1 MNYEVKSAREAS
13 LQEIFYDKNTNKLSY
28 KDKLG
33 IITLIDSSSM
43 YNAAILDTFPFVV
56 FPNLFK
62 TNTAIKQ
69 TAEGTSFG
77 YNNTLEE
84 YNVNGIIAFTLAAPT
99 DVIYLGTLENL
110 DILIAKKLSG
120 NVETFDPGSG
130 AYINSALCN
139 TTTAIDEL
147 AGSLVAVKDTQ
158 IVVDYFAG
166 GADLYLIYRA
176 STLDDISMLVSFE
189 YSFLTTGTTPTFTYY

>member
-1 MNYEVKSAREAS
+1 MNYEIKSAKEAS

-33 IITLIDSSSM
+33 IITLLDPSST

-56 FPNLFK
+56 FPSLFK
-62 TNTAIKQ
+62 TDTTIKQ
-69 TAEGTSFG
+69 TAVGTSPTYG
-77 YNNTLEE
+77 STLEE
-84 YNVNGIIAFTLAAPT
+84 YNVSGVIAFNSAAYS
-99 DVIYLGTLENL
+99 DVVYLGTLENL
-110 DILIAKKLSG
+110 EILIPKKLSG

-147 AGSLVAVKDTQ
+147 AGSLVVVKNTQ
-158 IVVDYFAG
+158 IVLDYFAG
-166 GADLYLIYRA
+166 GADLFLIYEA
-176 STLDDISMLVSFE
+176 GTLNDISMLVSFE

>member
-1 MNYEVKSAREAS
+1 MNYEIKSAKEAS

-33 IITLIDSSSM
+33 IITLLDPSST

-56 FPNLFK
+56 FPTLFK
-62 TNTAIKQ
+62 TDTAVKQ
-69 TAEGTSFG
+69 TARGTSPA
-77 YNNTLEE
+77 YSSTLEE
-84 YNVNGIIAFTLAAPT
+84 YNISGVIAFNFAAPS

-110 DILIAKKLSG
+110 EILIPKKLSG

-147 AGSLVAVKDTQ
+147 AGSLVPVRNTQ
-158 IVVDYFAG
+158 IVLDYFAG
-166 GADLYLIYRA
+166 GADLYLIYKA
-176 STLDDISMLVSFE
+176 ETLDDISMLVSFE
-189 YSFLTTGTTPTFTYY
+189 YSFLTTGTIPTFTYY

>member
-1 MNYEVKSAREAS
+1 MNYEIKSAKEAS

-33 IITLIDSSSM
+33 IITLLDPSST

-56 FPNLFK
+56 FPTLFK
-62 TNTAIKQ
+62 TDTTIKQ
-69 TAEGTSFG
+69 TAVDTSPAYG
-77 YNNTLEE
+77 STLEE
-84 YNVNGIIAFTLAAPT
+84 YNVSGIIAFNFAAYS
-99 DVIYLGTLENL
+99 DVVYLGTLENL
-110 DILIAKKLSG
+110 EILIPKKLSG

-147 AGSLVAVKDTQ
+147 AGSLVTVKNTQ
-158 IVVDYFAG
+158 IVLDYFAG
-166 GADLYLIYRA
+166 GADLYLIYEA
-176 STLDDISMLVSFE
+176 GTLDDISMLVSFE
-189 YSFLTTGTTPTFTYY
+189 YSFLTTGTAPTFTYY